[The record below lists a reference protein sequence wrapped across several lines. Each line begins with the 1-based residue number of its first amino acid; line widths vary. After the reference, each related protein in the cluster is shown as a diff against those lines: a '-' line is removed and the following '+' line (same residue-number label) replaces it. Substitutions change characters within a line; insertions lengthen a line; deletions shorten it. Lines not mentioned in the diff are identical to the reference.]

1 MVGKATPVKGNNNWS
16 TPQWFFDYFN
26 KQYGFQVDLAA
37 NEDNT
42 KCPNWIDETNNSL
55 DQNWSEL
62 RTWCW
67 LNPPYGR
74 DLKYWIEKAYY
85 EMNKG
90 AKICMLI
97 PASVGTIYW
106 EKYILNK
113 VKTIY
118 FIIGRVPFVLPD
130 GTLKE
135 GAMYDSAVIIF
146 DKDFGRTEYKPL
158 YLKDIKKTN

>member
-26 KQYGFQVDLAA
+26 KLYGFQVDLAA

-42 KCPNWIDETNNSL
+42 KCEEWFDETQNSL
-55 DQNWSEL
+55 IQDWHNIEG
-62 RTWCW
+62 WCW
-67 LNPPYGR
+67 CNPPYGHQ
-74 DLKYWIEKAYY
+74 LHNWLEKAYN
-85 EMNKG
+85 EMKLG
-90 AKICMLI
+90 AKICMLTI
-97 PASVGTIYW
+97 ASTGAAYW
-106 EKYILNK
+106 EKFIINK
-113 VKTIY
+113 VKIVN

-130 GTLKE
+130 GTIKE

-158 YLKDIKKTN
+158 YLKDIKK